1 MIGLNK
7 VAMTTTHSQ
16 IFESSTSG
24 RLQEKKIIQHEKVS
38 EYLCAWLY
46 GRMWDTCI
54 RRTGEKRT
62 EAEKTRRRGLPHA
75 YVTRAS
81 LRETKRN
88 KLGNLA
94 YLECLLRTSERKRF
108 DVSVS
113 GFKDHLM
120 Y

>member
-1 MIGLNK
+1 MK
-7 VAMTTTHSQ
+7 
-16 IFESSTSG
+16 
-24 RLQEKKIIQHEKVS
+24 KVS
-38 EYLCAWLY
+38 EYLCDRLY
-46 GRMWDTCI
+46 GRIWDTCMS
-54 RRTGEKRT
+54 RTGEKRT

-75 YVTRAS
+75 YVTRGS

-94 YLECLLRTSERKRF
+94 YLECLRRTSERKRF

-113 GFKDHLM
+113 GFEDHST

>member
-1 MIGLNK
+1 
-7 VAMTTTHSQ
+7 
-16 IFESSTSG
+16 
-24 RLQEKKIIQHEKVS
+24 
-38 EYLCAWLY
+38 
-46 GRMWDTCI
+46 MWDTCM

-62 EAEKTRRRGLPHA
+62 EAEKTRRQGLPHA

-113 GFKDHLM
+113 GFKDHLRIRLSIEKSNRFNEPINFDYM
-120 Y
+120 ESDNVSVKQ

>member
-1 MIGLNK
+1 MKICKFFVHFG
-7 VAMTTTHSQ
+7 
-16 IFESSTSG
+16 
-24 RLQEKKIIQHEKVS
+24 KKIIQHEQVL
-38 EYLCAWLY
+38 EYICARLY
-46 GRMWDTCI
+46 GRMWDTCMS
-54 RRTGEKRT
+54 RTGEKRT

-75 YVTRAS
+75 YVTRGS

-94 YLECLLRTSERKRF
+94 YLECLHRTSERKRF

-113 GFKDHLM
+113 GFKDHST